1 MPKDEN
7 VKAIALAAQFSAK
20 DLEGYLELYDKGV
33 LHHGFGN
40 VQRGVKGLREH
51 FEQLLRGFPDLR
63 IDSQHIFGDGERVA
77 HRFTFYGTHKG
88 ECMGYAATKKFM
100 IVPGVRL
107 HLFER
112 GKCVEVWQIMDNIR
126 FLVGIGAL
134 PSLPKLRPAAQ

>member
-7 VKAIALAAQFSAK
+7 VKAIALAAAQFSAK

-63 IDSQHIFGDGERVA
+63 IDSQDIFDEGERVA
-77 HRFTFYGTHKG
+77 HCFTFYGTHRRMHGLCRHKEIRDCPRG
-88 ECMGYAATKKFM
+88 SASSFRARK
-100 IVPGVRL
+100 VR
-107 HLFER
+107 
-112 GKCVEVWQIMDNIR
+112 
-126 FLVGIGAL
+126 
-134 PSLPKLRPAAQ
+134 